1 MALGAMIA
9 RRGFDLDARKELEQ
23 LRENTTYSI
32 QGGIPHSLRL
42 LSEKPIQASR
52 DSALL
57 AQTLIW
63 TSLRPCRVS
72 TSTAFLA
79 RGSWV
84 DDDLN
89 VETWH
94 CHVSHCPSRGCKLQH
109 EKLLPPHAIILLSRR

>member
-63 TSLRPCRVS
+63 TSLRHCRVS
-72 TSTAFLA
+72 LCALTKSSCSRIGASGFPQTQRF
-79 RGSWV
+79 SWLR
-84 DDDLN
+84 D
-89 VETWH
+89 
-94 CHVSHCPSRGCKLQH
+94 
-109 EKLLPPHAIILLSRR
+109 

>member
-63 TSLRPCRVS
+63 TSLWHATSHSRPYENGRLHEGPGHCQIRPEDFSEAKKKTRQCR
-72 TSTAFLA
+72 
-79 RGSWV
+79 
-84 DDDLN
+84 
-89 VETWH
+89 
-94 CHVSHCPSRGCKLQH
+94 KLVQ
-109 EKLLPPHAIILLSRR
+109 IRV